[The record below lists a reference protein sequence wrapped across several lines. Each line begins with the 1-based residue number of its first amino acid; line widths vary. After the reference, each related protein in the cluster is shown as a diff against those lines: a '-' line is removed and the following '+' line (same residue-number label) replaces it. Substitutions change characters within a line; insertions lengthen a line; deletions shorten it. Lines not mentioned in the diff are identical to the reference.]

1 MFKNFSRRQ
10 GTAIAAAA
18 VSAALLAPSF
28 TPVADAQNQGSS
40 SLSTVATAGSSAG
53 ENNGSS
59 AKRDRNDAS
68 SFGPVNPTSY
78 ARPSD
83 KQVTERIE
91 GDANV
96 DAEKCAG
103 YIIGY
108 GIPLAALVP
117 FALASQLGL
126 GGLASINEQFN
137 QQIRE
142 ANTEL
147 QRQAGILNEDLARQV
162 QAIDSALENYGLNLT
177 SAILGLATTA
187 AAIAAAASII
197 SACTP
202 PAEGGSSIRGNKTTK
217 TTTPKATVST
227 TSSAPA
233 SASTSSET
241 TKQTSSSTT
250 TTSTSAESTST
261 SESSSAEPTT
271 STTTTTSAA
280 K

>member
-28 TPVADAQNQGSS
+28 SPVADAQDKGSANNEGSS
-40 SLSTVATAGSSAG
+40 SLSTVVTPGSSED
-53 ENNGSS
+53 ENKGSS
-59 AKRDRNDAS
+59 SKRNDKDGS
-68 SFGPVNPTSY
+68 SVLTPANPTSY

-83 KQVTERIE
+83 GKVTDAIE
-91 GDANV
+91 GDKNV
-96 DAEKCAG
+96 DGEKCAG

-177 SAILGLATTA
+177 SAIVGLATTA

-202 PAEGGSSIRGNKTTK
+202 PAEGGSSIRGNKDKK
-217 TTTPKATVST
+217 TTTPKATVS
-227 TSSAPA
+227 SSESAP
-233 SASTSSET
+233 TSV
-241 TKQTSSSTT
+241 
-250 TTSTSAESTST
+250 ST
-261 SESSSAEPTT
+261 SESSSVSSSAATTETTKSTT
-271 STTTTTSAA
+271 SEPTTTTSAA

>member
-28 TPVADAQNQGSS
+28 SPVADAQDGKNEGGS

-53 ENNGSS
+53 ENIGSS
-59 AKRDRNDAS
+59 AKKNEKDAS
-68 SFGPVNPTSY
+68 SVLAPANPSDY

-83 KQVTERIE
+83 KDVTKRVE
-91 GDANV
+91 GDKDV
-96 DAEKCAG
+96 DGEKCAG

-177 SAILGLATTA
+177 SAIVGLATTA

-217 TTTPKATVST
+217 TTTPKATVS
-227 TSSAPA
+227 SSQSAPT
-233 SASTSSET
+233 SASTSS
-241 TKQTSSSTT
+241 SSSV
-250 TTSTSAESTST
+250 
-261 SESSSAEPTT
+261 SSSATTKSTTSETTT
-271 STTTTTSAA
+271 STTTSETTTEPTTSE
-280 K
+280 KKN

>member
-18 VSAALLAPSF
+18 VSAALLAPSIS
-28 TPVADAQNQGSS
+28 PVADAQDQGSAKNEGSS
-40 SLSTVATAGSSAG
+40 SLSTVVVPGSSEG
-53 ENNGSS
+53 ENKGSS
-59 AKRDRNDAS
+59 IKRNEEDGS
-68 SFGPVNPTSY
+68 SIFTPANPTSY

-83 KQVTERIE
+83 KDVTKRVE
-91 GDANV
+91 GDKNV
-96 DAEKCAG
+96 DGEKCAG

-137 QQIRE
+137 QQIRD
-142 ANTEL
+142 ANTQL

-162 QAIDSALENYGLNLT
+162 QAVDSALENYGLNLT
-177 SAILGLATTA
+177 SAIVGLATTA

-202 PAEGGSSIRGNKTTK
+202 PAEGGSSIRDIKTKK
-217 TTTPKATVST
+217 TTTPAATI
-227 TSSAPA
+227 
-233 SASTSSET
+233 SASESPSSESSSSSSSET
-241 TKQTSSSTT
+241 T
-250 TTSTSAESTST
+250 SA
-261 SESSSAEPTT
+261 SESSPAEPTA
-271 STTTTTSAA
+271 SE
-280 K
+280 KKN